1 MKSRGLAILRPCQS
15 RTNEGHNYVRLG
27 VHPSILRELLC
38 VLLGRFLESNGAY
51 VIFCSPGKSW
61 NWVEADRA
69 RLVMENRR
77 RADKNCEER
86 HRCDVGTENTARSAV
101 VP

>member
-1 MKSRGLAILRPCQS
+1 MESRGQTILRPCQC
-15 RTNEGHNYVRLG
+15 RANEGHNYVRLG
-27 VHPSILRELLC
+27 VHPS
-38 VLLGRFLESNGAY
+38 VTAGRLLESNGAY
-51 VIFCSPGKSW
+51 VSFCSPGKSW

-77 RADKNCEER
+77 RADKNREER